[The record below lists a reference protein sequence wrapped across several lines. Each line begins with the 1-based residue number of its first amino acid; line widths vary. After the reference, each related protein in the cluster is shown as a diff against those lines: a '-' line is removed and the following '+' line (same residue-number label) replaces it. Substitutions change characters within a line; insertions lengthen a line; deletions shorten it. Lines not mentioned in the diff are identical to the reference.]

1 MADNNSASGITG
13 KQSPKPRE
21 DLIGTAVK
29 FLQNP
34 NVQKSSLA
42 NQQAFLKRKGLTDE
56 EVDIACERAG
66 AIGNPSHNGQLQ
78 TMLQHTAAPV
88 TPPPQSYMLP
98 PPSRWS
104 QFRDVVNTIAVIG
117 GITYG
122 LYLLYKKY
130 VEPFLFG
137 IKEKQKTIED
147 LISELNEGI
156 KKVHTNLERISDQQQ
171 EQPEQSNS
179 TYKQIQEL
187 KAEIATVKGLLL
199 SRHQFP
205 AAAPSNPL
213 VPPSIPAWQ
222 LSSSPQVTDGDEGEQ
237 GQKGEG
243 DIEVCTSGSGS
254 SENEV
259 VINTGSDSSLEMIR
273 E

>member
-1 MADNNSASGITG
+1 MAVDNFSRDIAE
-13 KQSPKPRE
+13 KQPSKPRE
-21 DLIGTAVK
+21 DLISTAVK

-42 NQQAFLKRKGLTDE
+42 NRQAFLKKKGLTDE
-56 EVDIACERAG
+56 EVQMACERACAVG
-66 AIGNPSHNGQLQ
+66 SPGNNEQLQ
-78 TMLQHTAAPV
+78 AMIQHTAGPL
-88 TPPPQSYMLP
+88 TPPPTFTLP

-104 QFRDVVNTIAVIG
+104 QFRDIINTIAVIG

-130 VEPFLFG
+130 VEPVLFG
-137 IKEKQKTIED
+137 IKEKQKSVED
-147 LISELNEGI
+147 LISEMNEGI
-156 KKVHTNLERISDQQQ
+156 KKVHADLERIGDQLRQ
-171 EQPEQSNS
+171 QPEQNNS
-179 TYKQIQEL
+179 ASKHIQEL
-187 KAEIATVKGLLL
+187 KSEISTVKGLLL

-205 AAAPSNPL
+205 AASPSNPV

-243 DIEVCTSGSGS
+243 DIDVCTSGSGS

>member
-1 MADNNSASGITG
+1 MEESNTDSGGNDPT
-13 KQSPKPRE
+13 KPRE
-21 DLIGTAVK
+21 ELISTAVK

-42 NQQAFLKRKGLTDE
+42 HRQAFLKKKGLTEE
-56 EVDIACERAG
+56 EVQIACERAG
-66 AIGNPSHNGQLQ
+66 AFQNPYNDGQLQ
-78 TMLQHTAAPV
+78 TMLQNQVVPMGNK
-88 TPPPQSYMLP
+88 PPYILQP
-98 PPSRWS
+98 PTFWSRT
-104 QFRDVVNTIAVIG
+104 RDILNTVAIIG

-130 VEPFLFG
+130 IEPFLFG
-137 IKEKQKTIED
+137 IERKQKSIED
-147 LISELNEGI
+147 SISEMSEDL
-156 KKVHTNLERISDQQQ
+156 KKVNANIEKISEHQKQLA
-171 EQPEQSNS
+171 EQS
-179 TYKQIQEL
+179 TAVKQIQDL

-199 SRHQFP
+199 NRHQFP
-205 AAAPSNPL
+205 AATTSNPL

-222 LSSSPQVTDGDEGEQ
+222 LSPRATDGEE

-243 DIEVCTSGSGS
+243 DIEISTSGSGS
-254 SENEV
+254 SENDV

>member
-1 MADNNSASGITG
+1 IS
-13 KQSPKPRE
+13 
-21 DLIGTAVK
+21 TAVK

-42 NQQAFLKRKGLTDE
+42 HRQAFLRKKGLTEE
-56 EVDIACERAG
+56 EVQIASERAG
-66 AIGNPSHNGQLQ
+66 AFQNDGQLQ
-78 TMLQHTAAPV
+78 TMLQNQVAPSANK
-88 TPPPQSYMLP
+88 PPYLLQP
-98 PPSRWS
+98 PTFWSRT
-104 QFRDVVNTIAVIG
+104 RDILNTVAIIG

-122 LYLLYKKY
+122 LYLFYKKY
-130 VEPFLFG
+130 IEPFFFG
-137 IKEKQKTIED
+137 IERKQKSIED
-147 LISELNEGI
+147 SILELSEELKKVNVNVQKISEHQ
-156 KKVHTNLERISDQQQ
+156 KQQN
-171 EQPEQSNS
+171 EQSQS
-179 TYKQIQEL
+179 SAAKQIQEL

-199 SRHQFP
+199 NRHQFP
-205 AAAPSNPL
+205 AATPSNPL

-222 LSSSPQVTDGDEGEQ
+222 LSSPQATDGEE

-243 DIEVCTSGSGS
+243 DIEICTSGSGS

>member
-1 MADNNSASGITG
+1 MVPIKSVENN
-13 KQSPKPRE
+13 
-21 DLIGTAVK
+21 
-29 FLQNP
+29 N
-34 NVQKSSLA
+34 N
-42 NQQAFLKRKGLTDE
+42 
-56 EVDIACERAG
+56 C
-66 AIGNPSHNGQLQ
+66 
-78 TMLQHTAAPV
+78 
-88 TPPPQSYMLP
+88 
-98 PPSRWS
+98 
-104 QFRDVVNTIAVIG
+104 NTC
-117 GITYG
+117 
-122 LYLLYKKY
+122 
-130 VEPFLFG
+130 
-137 IKEKQKTIED
+137 QW
-147 LISELNEGI
+147 LNI
-156 KKVHTNLERISDQQQ
+156 FH
-171 EQPEQSNS
+171 
-179 TYKQIQEL
+179 
-187 KAEIATVKGLLL
+187 